1 LTSAYRSPAVGT
13 DANAV
18 EAARARAMIAVLDVM
33 PQMLGDDLFPEPA
46 RHILLDLYAAEH
58 EGRAVGVTSASI
70 AAGVPVTTGLRWVN
84 VLIDKGLLESSM
96 SQHDGRV
103 RILRLTDRSRVT
115 IRQMLDA
122 AAAMMG
128 AVSRS

>member
-1 LTSAYRSPAVGT
+1 LTSAYRSLAVGT
-13 DANAV
+13 DANAL
-18 EAARARAMIAVLDVM
+18 EAARARAMIAVLD
-33 PQMLGDDLFPEPA
+33 
-46 RHILLDLYAAEH
+46 LYAAEH
-58 EGRAVGVTSASI
+58 ESRAVGVTSASI

-103 RILRLTDRSRVT
+103 RILRLTDRSRVA

-128 AVSRS
+128 AANRS